1 MSIERILTCTWTY
14 TNLMSSCED
23 ATICEEELLQNIQVY
38 TIGTIGIVG
47 TVVEYCDDLC
57 RDATIC

>member
-1 MSIERILTCTWTY
+1 MR
-14 TNLMSSCED
+14 D

-47 TVVEYCDDLC
+47 TVVEYCIQNKYSVFWIRDLLVVSVGC
-57 RDATIC
+57 IYTFYQIT

>member
-1 MSIERILTCTWTY
+1 MR
-14 TNLMSSCED
+14 D

-47 TVVEYCDDLC
+47 TVVEYCDDLLRGIVAKHSGLYYRYHRYC
-57 RDATIC
+57 RYCS

>member
-1 MSIERILTCTWTY
+1 MSIERILTCIWTY

-47 TVVEYCDDLC
+47 TVVEYC
-57 RDATIC
+57 IQNK